1 VFRAASAC
9 SFELALMPEPQ
20 RHAGTDRGQ
29 DEQNQPPVGR
39 HESGQQQDAES
50 SFHSFTSARTR
61 ELTLVRR

>member
-39 HESGQQQDAES
+39 HESGQQDAES
-50 SFHSFTSARTR
+50 SFNSFAFARTR
-61 ELTLVRR
+61 ELTLIRR

>member
-1 VFRAASAC
+1 MFGAVFRAASAC

-39 HESGQQQDAES
+39 HESGQQQDAR
-50 SFHSFTSARTR
+50 RTDAAVAANPG
-61 ELTLVRR
+61 TLH